1 MDYHTAKN
9 KEYPYD
15 MRVVNI
21 NVHKINIIAGCE
33 Q

>member
-15 MRVVNI
+15 MGFVNI
-21 NVHKINIIAGCE
+21 NVHKIIACG